1 MGETDDI
8 RRLLDE
14 GLTYYGL
21 GRVDDALE
29 VWRRVLL
36 LDPANQRAREYIR
49 FVQEN
54 WAPGQTEPAKTYR
67 PDKGSDPTLE
77 VAAFAAQT
85 QDAAPAQTSPTLT
98 ESPPLA
104 PAPPAPVAPAPASPP
119 AWQTQPSYTPPA
131 RPILNASQWGDLF
144 DISAKGSPAA
154 PGPGRIDPVAPAP
167 PPPAVPPAPAIFPAP
182 PHLSPPI
189 LPPEPAFA
197 TMPPPPPPVP
207 ADVPAVDRILSS
219 TLPARPAPQKPEPP
233 SGSPPEAGA
242 ADQIPVPPA
251 LFPAEAPATPLPTAW
266 SMVPKTEPRVR
277 LEIPQPEPSAP
288 LASPDPAVNPLPPGI
303 PMLRPSRPPAVAS
316 IPPSALDLVA
326 GPEPGAAVMAPTA
339 VEPEKNLEQLVRGIK
354 DLLDLDDFTGAL
366 ELADKVLQQ
375 HPGEART
382 QRMREEAEQGLTSIL
397 TSKLGN
403 LQAVPRVRISGDEI
417 IWLNLDHR
425 AGFVLSLV
433 DGNMSYDEIL
443 SVCGLPQIEGLRIL
457 ANLLQDK
464 VIESK

>member
-1 MGETDDI
+1 MGEPDDI

-36 LDPANQRAREYIR
+36 LDPSNQRAREYIR

-54 WAPGQTEPAKTYR
+54 WAPGQTEPTKPYR

-77 VAAFAAQT
+77 VAAFAAQP

-98 ESPPLA
+98 DSPPVV
-104 PAPPAPVAPAPASPP
+104 PVPPAAATQKPTSPP

-144 DISAKGSPAA
+144 DVSSKVPSEPL
-154 PGPGRIDPVAPAP
+154 GPGRTAPVAPAP
-167 PPPAVPPAPAIFPAP
+167 PPPAAPPTPAVFPAP
-182 PHLSPPI
+182 PPMAPPI
-189 LPPEPAFA
+189 VPTGPAFA
-197 TMPPPPPPVP
+197 AMPPPVP
-207 ADVPAVDRILSS
+207 AEVPVVDRILSS
-219 TLPARPAPQKPEPP
+219 TLPARPAPQKPEVPAGNSP
-233 SGSPPEAGA
+233 GAGSVDE
-242 ADQIPVPPA
+242 IPVPPA
-251 LFPAEAPATPLPTAW
+251 LFPAEAPATPLPTGW

-277 LEIPQPEPSAP
+277 LEISQPKPPAP
-288 LASPDPAVNPLPPGI
+288 PASPVPVVNPPPPGI
-303 PMLRPSRPPAVAS
+303 PVLRPSRPPAVAS

-326 GPEPGAAVMAPTA
+326 GTIPGAAVMVPSAA
-339 VEPEKNLEQLVRGIK
+339 ESEKSLEQMIRGIK

-366 ELADKVLQQ
+366 ELADNVLLQ
-375 HPGEART
+375 HPGEARA
-382 QRMREEAEQGLTSIL
+382 QKMREEAEQGLTSIL
-397 TSKLGN
+397 TSKLGS
-403 LQAVPRVRISGDEI
+403 LQAVPRVRMSGDEI

-433 DGNMSYDEIL
+433 DGNISYDEIL
-443 SVCGLPQIEGLRIL
+443 SICGLPQIEGLRIL